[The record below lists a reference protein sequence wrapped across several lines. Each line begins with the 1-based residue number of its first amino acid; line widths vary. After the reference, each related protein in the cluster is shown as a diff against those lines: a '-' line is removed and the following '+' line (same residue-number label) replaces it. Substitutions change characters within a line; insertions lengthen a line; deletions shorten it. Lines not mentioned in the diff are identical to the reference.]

1 MPRIHKKRYPLFLSV
16 AAVLSIGTSV
26 YSSSVFADRLATYDG
41 VSAEAL
47 LTQKAG
53 VDGALEALV
62 HSKEVKAFLSNHK
75 ALVEFYT
82 AREFEPVWVG
92 SNRVKSSGKDMFEL
106 VEESWLHGLN
116 PYAYHMEA
124 LSARMNERGQDNLAY
139 VELLLTDAYLRLGHD
154 LSGIRVNPARFKSHK
169 RFWKQPLSSDVL
181 LSNLQQYGRD
191 IDGLVNGYA
200 PRGQTY
206 KALQKEL
213 EALAGA
219 EPEPYEAFLPIR
231 PRGLLKP
238 FERDQAVPAL
248 RVRLGIDAPQT
259 EDELLYDDQLAA
271 AVIKFQ
277 RDNDLTDDGLVGKQT
292 LEILNKSRKDRINQL
307 IANLERLRWVEDEKP
322 EDFVVVNVPSAT
334 LWAIEDNRVAFE
346 MPVIVG
352 RSKRPT
358 NIFRTEITGL
368 RLNPDWTVPPTIKKE
383 DIVPKL
389 QEDPEYLMQKGMQLI
404 SGRGEGAMTLDP
416 ASMDWTEVS
425 EEELTALRM
434 VQVPGRNNPLGLYRV
449 HMPNSY
455 NIYLHDTNEKYLFDR
470 ASRAVS
476 SGCIRMKDPERMAH
490 FIMKQRP
497 GWSQDRHDRILAS
510 AEKTDLY
517 IRDPIPVYILYYT
530 AWLDSSGRIIYG
542 QDLYDFDR
550 NLIKMLRDIDG
561 IFIPVD
567 NT

>member
-1 MPRIHKKRYPLFLSV
+1 MPRIHKKRYPLYLSV

-75 ALVEFYT
+75 ALVDFYT
-82 AREFEPVWVG
+82 AREFEPMWVG

>member
-1 MPRIHKKRYPLFLSV
+1 MPRIHKKRYPLYLSV

-62 HSKEVKAFLSNHK
+62 HSKEVKGFLSNHK

-191 IDGLVNGYA
+191 IERLVHGYA

-213 EALAGA
+213 ESLAGA

-307 IANLERLRWVEDEKP
+307 IANLDRLRWVEDEKP